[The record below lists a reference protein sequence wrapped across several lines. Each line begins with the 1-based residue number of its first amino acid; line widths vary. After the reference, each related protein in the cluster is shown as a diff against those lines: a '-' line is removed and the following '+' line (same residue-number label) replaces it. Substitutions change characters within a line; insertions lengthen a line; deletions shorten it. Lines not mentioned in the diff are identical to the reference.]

1 MFYHLLRPRTVFP
14 TPANSFS
21 NGFGLNN
28 SFIGR
33 AEMFNGLCF
42 YVQLYLI
49 LQGGRAMLL

>member
-1 MFYHLLRPRTVFP
+1 MFYHLLRPGTVFP

-21 NGFGLNN
+21 NGFCLNN